1 MAKLVELIGITH
13 SPPYVTR
20 FRDPNE
26 KNPGILRAKEAVH
39 EMQERMARARPDVLV
54 CLGNDHLSQVFMNNM
69 PAFMVVKAERVAGPW
84 KWEQDTG
91 IPSYEAKV
99 EVGLAKGIVRSGFD
113 HGVDFAFSDEY
124 KLDHAFCVP
133 LSFVRPEA
141 DLPIVPIFCNVM
153 APPIPPARRFFEV
166 GTQLRQIIAEYPE
179 DLRVGVVCTGHL
191 SLEIGGPT
199 GSGNSAPDP
208 EFDDA
213 AVDNI
218 GRGDVDGVIKEFT
231 PERMMRAG
239 NYTAGVLNF
248 VALMG
253 LAEARPADHAEC
265 VHSDILSVPFFAWD
279 LDGGKQ

>member
-1 MAKLVELIGITH
+1 
-13 SPPYVTR
+13 
-20 FRDPNE
+20 
-26 KNPGILRAKEAVH
+26 
-39 EMQERMARARPDVLV
+39 
-54 CLGNDHLSQVFMNNM
+54 
-69 PAFMVVKAERVAGPW
+69 MVVKADRVAGPW
-84 KWEQDTG
+84 RWEREGG
-91 IPSYEAKV
+91 IPSYEAAV
-99 EVGLAKGIVRSGFD
+99 DVGLAKAIVRGGFN
-113 HGVDFAFSDEY
+113 HSVDFSFSDEY

-141 DLPIVPIFCNVM
+141 DLPLAPILCNVM
-153 APPIPPARRFFEV
+153 APPVPPARRFFEV
-166 GTQLRQIIAEYPE
+166 GTRLRKIIEAYPE

-213 AVDNI
+213 AVDLI
-218 GRGDVDGVIKEFT
+218 GRGDVDGVLREFT

-253 LAEARPADHAEC
+253 LAEARPAGHAEC

-279 LDGGKQ
+279 LDGGS